1 MARWCVVLFLLLTTL
16 PVQQS
21 LLVQPPPTRRRSAAA
36 YRQRLRSIIAPKDGD
51 DDGQEHNARTVPTSL
66 YIHIP
71 FCRQRCR
78 YCDFA
83 IVPVGS
89 TFEQRTTMTT
99 TTTPDLE
106 ATYLRAVLHELD
118 RTLADHH
125 PPTTPL
131 RTIYFGGGTPSLAQ
145 ASTILAILDRVRRYC
160 TLAEDV
166 EITIEMDPGTFDAS
180 YLRALSSSRM
190 AGSST
195 SRWRV
200 SLGVQA
206 ADDTVLASLGRT
218 HRRVDIDDAVRLLHT
233 SSTIQSV
240 SMDLIT
246 GVPGVSL
253 AAWMDCLATAVHTW
267 QPDHLSVYDL
277 QVEPVRMYEWM
288 YV

>member
-1 MARWCVVLFLLLTTL
+1 M
-16 PVQQS
+16 
-21 LLVQPPPTRRRSAAA
+21 
-36 YRQRLRSIIAPKDGD
+36 
-51 DDGQEHNARTVPTSL
+51 
-66 YIHIP
+66 
-71 FCRQRCR
+71 
-78 YCDFA
+78 
-83 IVPVGS
+83 
-89 TFEQRTTMTT
+89 
-99 TTTPDLE
+99 
-106 ATYLRAVLHELD
+106 
-118 RTLADHH
+118 
-125 PPTTPL
+125 
-131 RTIYFGGGTPSLAQ
+131 
-145 ASTILAILDRVRRYC
+145 
-160 TLAEDV
+160 

-190 AGSST
+190 AGSNT

-206 ADDTVLASLGRT
+206 ADDAVLASLGRT
-218 HRRVDIDDAVRLLHT
+218 HRRVDIDDAVRLLHS